1 MISAVSVLYFYFHL
15 VTPKIICNS
24 CILCRW
30 RRSEDLAI
38 FKGKKFVRLEKSVQG
53 LTNKN
58 KMADLV
64 SIAMNLWKKKPNW
77 HETQESYSLRL
88 NPSMIRKKLLIG
100 FESSEANSN

>member
-1 MISAVSVLYFYFHL
+1 MISAVSVLYFCFHL

-30 RRSEDLAI
+30 RGNEDLAI

-64 SIAMNLWKKKPNW
+64 SIAMNLWKK
-77 HETQESYSLRL
+77 HTQLTWNTR
-88 NPSMIRKKLLIG
+88 KLLFKIKPKHD
-100 FESSEANSN
+100 